1 MKKHLKYRFV
11 LFLFGVVLT
20 SCNGGAKYMKVDLVN
35 DQIELLDKE
44 YVIQNF
50 LIAESGP
57 DTILYIEPKE
67 NVSKIC
73 FNKNKDFTKFYQ
85 DSIQLNDTTEHS
97 FFIQVNTRN
106 VKTGRLKYF
115 AKYFKSKSLNNIQ
128 FTIKS
133 SQ

>member
-1 MKKHLKYRFV
+1 
-11 LFLFGVVLT
+11 
-20 SCNGGAKYMKVDLVN
+20 MKVDLRN
-35 DQIELLDKE
+35 NQIELLDKE

-67 NVSKIC
+67 NVSKIS

-85 DSIQLNDTTEHS
+85 DSIQLNDTTEFR
-97 FFIQVNTRN
+97 FFIEVNTRN

-115 AKYFKSKSLNNIQ
+115 AKYFKSNSLNNIQ
-128 FTIKS
+128 YTIKS